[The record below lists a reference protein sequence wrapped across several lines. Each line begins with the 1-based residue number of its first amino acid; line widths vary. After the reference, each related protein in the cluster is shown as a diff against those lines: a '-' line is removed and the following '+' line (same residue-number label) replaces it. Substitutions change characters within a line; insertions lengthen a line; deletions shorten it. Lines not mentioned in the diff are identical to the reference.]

1 MGIFEEDKSVYF
13 CGYWIR
19 NVGANEEKY
28 GYGKSLQK
36 FGEVASVE
44 LNVNDESEIL
54 MAPPKL
60 YVIDIS
66 PQVRSVL
73 LTAKAIGLTLNYE
86 IVSYNTPEE
95 IASVFI
101 KKISHHSLPILVD
114 NGYIIWDSQA
124 IIAFLI
130 GKYANDDSLYPR
142 DHIKRTIIDQ
152 RINFNVDVVLANL
165 SFIVRRV
172 VKSGVSHIP
181 TDIADNLKEAYN
193 FLEEFLQD
201 QKWMAC
207 NHLTIADFYF
217 IPTVTSADILIPIDA
232 IKYPNICSWL
242 KRCQELS
249 YYKEANQIGLD
260 NFKTVIRRIV
270 K

>member
-1 MGIFEEDKSVYF
+1 
-13 CGYWIR
+13 
-19 NVGANEEKY
+19 
-28 GYGKSLQK
+28 
-36 FGEVASVE
+36 
-44 LNVNDESEIL
+44 

-165 SFIVRRV
+165 SFIV
-172 VKSGVSHIP
+172 
-181 TDIADNLKEAYN
+181 EAYN

-217 IPTVTSADILIPIDA
+217 IPTVTSADILIPVDA

-260 NFKTVIRRIV
+260 NFKTVIRKIV